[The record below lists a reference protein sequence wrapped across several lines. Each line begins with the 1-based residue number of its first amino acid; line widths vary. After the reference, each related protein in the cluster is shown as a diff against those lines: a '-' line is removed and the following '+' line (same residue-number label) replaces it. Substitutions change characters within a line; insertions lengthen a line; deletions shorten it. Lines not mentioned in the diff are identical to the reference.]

1 MYECE
6 CKKCGLKCY
15 SSAPP
20 EVLLRKT
27 CLDKNCKGKVELS
40 KLGREMRYGK
50 EETKQILDKE

>member
-1 MYECE
+1 MYEYE

-20 EVLLRKT
+20 EVSLYKT
-27 CLDKNCKGKVELS
+27 CVDNNCDGEVELS

-50 EETKQILDKE
+50 EETNQILDKE